1 MDNSKTI
8 LKYSNLKLTSY
19 IYHFLFFINLGSP
32 PFTGSDPLKTY
43 NIILKG
49 IDAVSFPANLFP
61 SGKGARDLIK
71 RLCKDNPA
79 ERIGIQKGRTADI
92 QKHKYNLCFDPFV
105 KN

>member
-1 MDNSKTI
+1 M
-8 LKYSNLKLTSY
+8 
-19 IYHFLFFINLGSP
+19 LFILGSP

-92 QKHKYNLCFDPFV
+92 QKHKYKVYHQITELLL
-105 KN
+105 

>member
-1 MDNSKTI
+1 MLLLIS
-8 LKYSNLKLTSY
+8 
-19 IYHFLFFINLGSP
+19 GSP

-92 QKHKYNLCFDPFV
+92 QKHKYNVYHQIIELMFECVIPSYPMYLCTI
-105 KN
+105 

>member
-1 MDNSKTI
+1 MFI
-8 LKYSNLKLTSY
+8 
-19 IYHFLFFINLGSP
+19 FINLGSP

-92 QKHKYNLCFDPFV
+92 QKHKYNLCCNLLLIQLNHLNYAP
-105 KN
+105 NSIHN

>member
-1 MDNSKTI
+1 MLLCYFTSNS
-8 LKYSNLKLTSY
+8 LYV
-19 IYHFLFFINLGSP
+19 INLGSP

-92 QKHKYNLCFDPFV
+92 QKHKYNLCCIILLIQFLYSAPHSIH
-105 KN
+105 N